1 MKQQKA
7 GPGPPTESS
16 SWSFKVSQAQGNLLP
31 SQTCLFSAQ
40 GLGLG
45 LGLGAVQSHQQA
57 SPLQLSSVGAPRL
70 DLWIF
75 SHPWWSLGRL

>member
-45 LGLGAVQSHQQA
+45 VGAVQSHQQA
-57 SPLQLSSVGAPRL
+57 SPLQLSSVGAPWL
-70 DLWIF
+70 DLWIS
-75 SHPWWSLGRL
+75 SHPWWSPGRL